1 MTETVKDVYSFLIP
15 MLEDSLLLPNTV
27 VAEIVPFM
35 NVTLDEGIE
44 DSSNWKIGT
53 VVWRNISIPVISI
66 ERLQG
71 KSELGDV
78 KRSRIAISY
87 TLNGNEEMPF
97 VAFMVRGIPR
107 LVPIDDDNSE
117 FVSDAIQGADE
128 GVKAWVTVNG
138 KKALVPDLDYIET
151 ELMSA

>member
-44 DSSNWKIGT
+44 DSSNWKIGN

-71 KSELGDV
+71 KSDLGDV

-128 GVKAWVTVNG
+128 GVKAWVTIND
-138 KKALVPDLDYIET
+138 KKALIPDLDYIES

>member
-35 NVTLDEGIE
+35 NVTLDDGIVA
-44 DSSNWKIGT
+44 SNNWKIGN

-71 KSELGDV
+71 KSDLGDV

-87 TLNGNEEMPF
+87 TLNGNEEIPF

-128 GVKAWVTVNG
+128 GVKAWVTIND
-138 KKALVPDLDYIET
+138 KKALIPDLDYIES